1 MPIAVTSQQIQDLI
15 DKVENG
21 DITAG
26 YRSLSALGFHYA
38 DWAFGVAKENTI
50 AGVSAVNFLEGT
62 ASAGVG
68 GLPGQT
74 LSQETMQSIKKGM
87 ARAYLDVLAL
97 QAENNG
103 GIASQDINAP
113 DVWEIHRLVFEQ
125 NGLSIENWTLDAP
138 FKVIE
143 RVYGPEV
150 LEATWSLLRD
160 TSGIYADAIV
170 GNTIILATM
179 WVASKESGD
188 PEIRAWADAWM
199 QHVPVVSYL
208 YNEMSWGNALLAYI
222 EYATLWVPP
231 ALNIKDILTDL
242 GGGILDLIISPAYGD
257 EPLSENQILI
267 GSKDIDSIN
276 GTAKAEL
283 LYGGAGNDTLTGN
296 GGNDLL
302 QGGQGTDTYIY
313 ASGDGFDAIVAI
325 PGLQSRSVASLGV
338 TQRVH

>member
-1 MPIAVTSQQIQDLI
+1 MPIAISSQDIQTLI
-15 DKVENG
+15 TKVQNG

-26 YRSLSALGFHYA
+26 YRSLSALGFHYV

-68 GLPGQT
+68 DLPGQT
-74 LSQETMQSIKKGM
+74 ISQESMQSIKKGM
-87 ARAYLDVLAL
+87 ALAYLEVLSH
-97 QAENNG
+97 QAETHG
-103 GIASQDINAP
+103 GIASQDIDVP
-113 DVWEIHRLVFEQ
+113 DVWAIHKTVFER

-160 TSGIYADAIV
+160 TSGTYADAIV

-179 WVASKESGD
+179 RVASKESGD
-188 PEIRAWADAWM
+188 PEIRAWADTWI

-257 EPLSENQILI
+257 APLSENQILI
-267 GSKDIDSIN
+267 GSKGIDSIN
-276 GTAKAEL
+276 GTEKAEL
-283 LYGGAGNDTLTGN
+283 LYGGVGNDTLIGN
-296 GGNDLL
+296 GGNDFL
-302 QGGQGTDTYIY
+302 QGGQGSDTYIY
-313 ASGDGFDAIVAI
+313 TTGDGFDAR
-325 PGLQSRSVASLGV
+325 LCKNASPCAGNPV
-338 TQRVH
+338 K